1 MNDVIVSGIR
11 IVMSGGLPDPPTP
24 QVGGAG
30 PEESGNKGISSLL
43 AKFFLRRSESREL
56 ERVVVAPQ

>member
-1 MNDVIVSGIR
+1 M
-11 IVMSGGLPDPPTP
+11 MSGGLPDPPTP
-24 QVGGAG
+24 QAGGAG